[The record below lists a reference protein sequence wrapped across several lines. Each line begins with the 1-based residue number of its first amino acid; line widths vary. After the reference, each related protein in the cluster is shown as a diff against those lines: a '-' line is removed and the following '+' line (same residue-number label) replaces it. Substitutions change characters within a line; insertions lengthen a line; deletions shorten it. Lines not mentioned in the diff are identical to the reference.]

1 MDQLEEYVTQV
12 SQRLTAEEIEDAVRA
27 VPLVKAEAA
36 SVQLPRQFPHLA
48 AQLDLLCQ
56 FVEDVHSGHI
66 SRDDAGE
73 AYLEAAFAIRYFHR
87 KIDVIPD
94 HLPGIGKLDDAVV
107 IQCVLRRNDAVLGAY
122 ARAQELPWKELK
134 ALA

>member
-1 MDQLEEYVTQV
+1 MDQLEEYVIQV
-12 SQRLTAEEIEDAVRA
+12 SQRLTAEEIDDAVRA

-36 SVQLPRQFPHLA
+36 SVELPRQFPHLA
-48 AQLDLLCQ
+48 EQVDLLCQ
-56 FVEDVHSGHI
+56 FIEDVHSGHI
-66 SRDDAGE
+66 PRDDAGE

-107 IQCVLRRNDAVLGAY
+107 VQCVLRRNEAVIGAY
-122 ARAQELPWKELK
+122 AKANGLPWKELK